1 MLIVASGS
9 PETKADEIMANQHE
23 KPTNEIVKG
32 RHEKPSYEITKSQH
46 EKPTFEALKSQH
58 EGPTCESLVS
68 DLTRRI
74 AAIEPTAAE
83 DKWRTVP
90 WRIDL
95 MAARAEAARE
105 NKPMFLWLMNGHP
118 MGCT

>member
-1 MLIVASGS
+1 MRVPTILIRAAATLMMVATTCVPGAG
-9 PETKADEIMANQHE
+9 ADEIM
-23 KPTNEIVKG
+23 T
-32 RHEKPSYEITKSQH
+32 SQH
-46 EKPTFEALKSQH
+46 EKPACDH
-58 EGPTCESLVS
+58 LVS
-68 DLTRRI
+68 DLTRKI

-105 NKPMFLWLMNGHP
+105 HKPIFLWLMNGHP